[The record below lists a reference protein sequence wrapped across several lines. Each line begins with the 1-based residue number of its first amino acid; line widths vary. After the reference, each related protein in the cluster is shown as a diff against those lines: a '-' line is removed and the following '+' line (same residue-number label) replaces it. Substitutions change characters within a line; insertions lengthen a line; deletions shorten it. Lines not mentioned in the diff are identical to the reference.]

1 MISYFEAIGLFEF
14 LDYMGMGYFSEILKS
29 PDAGK
34 IVLTYAIYEVC
45 IYFNINFY
53 LYRLYYI

>member
-14 LDYMGMGYFSEILKS
+14 LDYMGMGYFGEILKS

-34 IVLTYAIYEVC
+34 IVLTYAIYEVSVE
-45 IYFNINFY
+45 
-53 LYRLYYI
+53 YYKFLQIIEF